1 MRPKP
6 IVRLSPD
13 VVNRVAAGEVI
24 HRPASAL
31 KEMLE
36 NSLDAGSRS
45 ITVTVRDGGNKLL
58 QVTDDGCGIRDEDM
72 SILCERH
79 TTSKLRTFEDLD
91 AVATFGFRGEALASM
106 SFVANLTVTTMTAGA
121 AHATRAAYADG
132 KMTPEG
138 PRPTAGVPGTTVCVE
153 NLFYNVP
160 TRRRALRS
168 ASEEYARVLETTQR
182 YAASRPDVAF
192 TVRKL
197 GDARPALRCPSVCAV
212 DDTRMTNGNG
222 TPAGVARNPRV
233 DRLRAIYGDTTAR
246 CLAPLAFS
254 AGGWTG
260 ASVAPSTVVSGDATY
275 DAQNN
280 QTVRFAVDALV
291 STASYH
297 SKKTT
302 FILFINDRLVE
313 CAPLRRACELA
324 YAAFSPKS
332 ERPFLFVALALPRD
346 TVDVNV
352 HPTKREVR
360 FLHQDEIVE
369 SVATRLAAVL
379 EANNETRAFRRSE
392 RLNATEDDAEKTFFE
407 SLESNGAATERRQT
421 AETNGVAPRASTR
434 STLHAGGDGTAKG
447 GKAPVSFSLT
457 HVREPTDPDL
467 PAKRAKTTTRDLVA
481 RDHKLVRVDANQAA
495 GSLDA
500 FFPRTTPGAPA
511 PARGVA
517 ETPRRR
523 TVAGSVHRS
532 VQPEVFAANAAN
544 AARADDAR
552 ASDGDDTRKHSKT
565 SGEAREDGTAAPSS
579 RPEPGVSDPAF
590 LAAAAAADGETSPL
604 SSVRELWGEIR
615 AHAHAGLT
623 QMVRNMVLVGV
634 CDPGDPD
641 GLWLIQHATK
651 LSAVRFRTMA
661 REFFFQRVVARF
673 GAHRTRRL
681 AERAPISDLVVLALD
696 LERDEDGDGG
706 ELADPRVARVADAAR
721 TSVAEKAPLLGE
733 YFGVDVDAA
742 SGSIT
747 GLPVLVEGFEPDLRG
762 LPEFALALA
771 HDVDWT
777 EEKAC
782 FRTVADALATFYADS
797 FDSRAETERE
807 ASVAESETETRR
819 ETEETERVRA
829 IKQFVFPAMR
839 RCLYPSKVAA
849 VQGVATQVASLEQL
863 YRVFER
869 C

>member
-138 PRPTAGVPGTTVCVE
+138 PRPTAGVPGTSVCVE

-160 TRRRALRS
+160 TRKRALRS
-168 ASEEYARVLETTQR
+168 ASEEFARILETTQR

-192 TVRKL
+192 AVRKL

-212 DDTRMTNGNG
+212 DDRLSS
-222 TPAGVARNPRV
+222 AGVARNPRV

-254 AGGWTG
+254 EGGWTSG
-260 ASVAPSTVVSGDATY
+260 SVEPSPDDDATTTNT
-275 DAQNN
+275 QNN
-280 QTVRFAVDALV
+280 ETVRFAVDALV

-360 FLHQDEIVE
+360 FLHQDEIVDA
-369 SVATRLAAVL
+369 VATRLAAVL
-379 EANNETRAFRRSE
+379 ETNNETRAFRRAE
-392 RLNATEDDAEKTFFE
+392 RLNATEDDTEETTETFEK
-407 SLESNGAATERRQT
+407 NGAATGRRQT
-421 AETNGVAPRASTR
+421 PTSGVAPRALTQ
-434 STLHAGGDGTAKG
+434 STLHAVDGVETG
-447 GKAPVSFSLT
+447 ET
-457 HVREPTDPDL
+457 RVREPTDPDL

-511 PARGVA
+511 RGVA
-517 ETPRRR
+517 ETPSNA
-523 TVAGSVHRS
+523 VNAVN
-532 VQPEVFAANAAN
+532 VANAEPTRVEN
-544 AARADDAR
+544 ARVPR
-552 ASDGDDTRKHSKT
+552 DDTQKHAIT
-565 SGEAREDGTAAPSS
+565 SEAHEDGLRLAAAAPTES
-579 RPEPGVSDPAF
+579 RPALGVADADAAF

-681 AERAPISDLVVLALD
+681 AERAPISDLVVLALE
-696 LERDEDGDGG
+696 LEQDEDGIDG
-706 ELADPRVARVADAAR
+706 ELADPTLVARAADAAR
-721 TSVAEKAPLLGE
+721 ASVAEKAPLLGE
-733 YFGVDVDAA
+733 YFGVDVDAT
-742 SGSIT
+742 SGSIL

-797 FDSRAETERE
+797 FDSSPETERDASAAKTGTEAETEDP
-807 ASVAESETETRR
+807 
-819 ETEETERVRA
+819 ERVRA

-839 RCLYPSKVAA
+839 RCLHPSKVAA

>member
-138 PRPTAGVPGTTVCVE
+138 PRPTAGVPGTSVCVE

-160 TRRRALRS
+160 TRKRALRS
-168 ASEEYARVLETTQR
+168 ASEEFARILETTQR

-192 TVRKL
+192 AVRKL

-212 DDTRMTNGNG
+212 DDRLSS
-222 TPAGVARNPRV
+222 AGVARNPRV

-254 AGGWTG
+254 EGGWTSG
-260 ASVAPSTVVSGDATY
+260 SVEPSPDDDATTTNP
-275 DAQNN
+275 QNN
-280 QTVRFAVDALV
+280 ETVRVAVDALV

-360 FLHQDEIVE
+360 FLHQDEIVDA
-369 SVATRLAAVL
+369 VATRLAAVL
-379 EANNETRAFRRSE
+379 ETNNETRAFRRAE
-392 RLNATEDDAEKTFFE
+392 RLNATEDDTEETTETFEK
-407 SLESNGAATERRQT
+407 NGAATGRRQT
-421 AETNGVAPRASTR
+421 PTSGVAPRALTQ
-434 STLHAGGDGTAKG
+434 STLHAVDGVETG
-447 GKAPVSFSLT
+447 ET
-457 HVREPTDPDL
+457 RVREPTDPDL

-511 PARGVA
+511 RGVA
-517 ETPRRR
+517 ETPSNA
-523 TVAGSVHRS
+523 VNAVN
-532 VQPEVFAANAAN
+532 VANAEPTRVEN
-544 AARADDAR
+544 ARVPR
-552 ASDGDDTRKHSKT
+552 DDTQKHAIT
-565 SGEAREDGTAAPSS
+565 SEAHEDGLRLAAAAPTES
-579 RPEPGVSDPAF
+579 RPALGVADADAAF

-681 AERAPISDLVVLALD
+681 AERAPISDLVVLALE
-696 LERDEDGDGG
+696 LEQDEDGIDG
-706 ELADPRVARVADAAR
+706 ELADPTLVARAAEAAR
-721 TSVAEKAPLLGE
+721 ASVAEKAPLLGE
-733 YFGVDVDAA
+733 YFGVDVDAT
-742 SGSIT
+742 SGSIL

-797 FDSRAETERE
+797 FDSSPETERDANAAAKTGTEAETEDP
-807 ASVAESETETRR
+807 
-819 ETEETERVRA
+819 ERVRA

-839 RCLYPSKVAA
+839 RCLHPSKVAA

>member
-58 QVTDDGCGIRDEDM
+58 QVTDDGCGIRDEDLP
-72 SILCERH
+72 ILCERH

-138 PRPTAGVPGTTVCVE
+138 PRPTAGVPGTSVCVE

-160 TRRRALRS
+160 TRKRALRS
-168 ASEEYARVLETTQR
+168 ASEEFARILETTQR

-192 TVRKL
+192 AVRKL

-212 DDTRMTNGNG
+212 DDTRMTNG
-222 TPAGVARNPRV
+222 TPAGVARHPRV

-254 AGGWTG
+254 EGGWTSG
-260 ASVAPSTVVSGDATY
+260 SVEPSPDDDATTTNT
-275 DAQNN
+275 QNN
-280 QTVRFAVDALV
+280 ETVRFAVDALV

-379 EANNETRAFRRSE
+379 ETNNETRAFRRAE
-392 RLNATEDDAEKTFFE
+392 RLNATEDDTEETTETFEK
-407 SLESNGAATERRQT
+407 NGAATGRRQT
-421 AETNGVAPRASTR
+421 PTSGVAPRALTQ
-434 STLHAGGDGTAKG
+434 STLHAVDGVETG
-447 GKAPVSFSLT
+447 ET
-457 HVREPTDPDL
+457 RVREPTDPDL

-511 PARGVA
+511 RGVA
-517 ETPRRR
+517 ETPSN
-523 TVAGSVHRS
+523 VANV
-532 VQPEVFAANAAN
+532 ANAEPTRVEN
-544 AARADDAR
+544 ARVPR
-552 ASDGDDTRKHSKT
+552 DDTQKHSET
-565 SGEAREDGTAAPSS
+565 SELHEDGLRLAAAAPTES
-579 RPEPGVSDPAF
+579 RPEPGVTDPAF

-661 REFFFQRVVARF
+661 REFFFQRVIARF

-681 AERAPISDLVVLALD
+681 AERAPISDLVVLALE
-696 LERDEDGDGG
+696 LEQDEDGIDG
-706 ELADPRVARVADAAR
+706 ELADPTLVARAAEAAR
-721 TSVAEKAPLLGE
+721 ASVAEKAPLLGE
-733 YFGVDVDAA
+733 YFGVDVDAT
-742 SGSIT
+742 SGSIL

-797 FDSRAETERE
+797 FDSSPETERHRLRAANAETE
-807 ASVAESETETRR
+807 APETENPETEDP
-819 ETEETERVRA
+819 ETEEPERVRA

>member
-6 IVRLSPD
+6 IMRLSPD

-138 PRPTAGVPGTTVCVE
+138 PRPTAGVPGTSVCVE

-160 TRRRALRS
+160 TRKRALRS
-168 ASEEYARVLETTQR
+168 ASEEFARILETTQR

-192 TVRKL
+192 AVRKL

-212 DDTRMTNGNG
+212 DDRLSS
-222 TPAGVARNPRV
+222 AGVARNPRV

-254 AGGWTG
+254 AGGWTSG
-260 ASVAPSTVVSGDATY
+260 AVEPSPDDRDVNTVVSGDATTTNT
-275 DAQNN
+275 QNN
-280 QTVRFAVDALV
+280 ETVRFAVDALV

-379 EANNETRAFRRSE
+379 ETNNETRAFRRAE
-392 RLNATEDDAEKTFFE
+392 RLNATEDDTEETTETFEK
-407 SLESNGAATERRQT
+407 NGAATGRRQT
-421 AETNGVAPRASTR
+421 PTSGVAPRALTQA
-434 STLHAGGDGTAKG
+434 TLHAVDGIETG
-447 GKAPVSFSLT
+447 ET
-457 HVREPTDPDL
+457 RVREPTDPDL

-511 PARGVA
+511 RGVA
-517 ETPRRR
+517 ETPSN
-523 TVAGSVHRS
+523 VANV
-532 VQPEVFAANAAN
+532 ANAEPTRVEN
-544 AARADDAR
+544 ARVPR
-552 ASDGDDTRKHSKT
+552 DDTQKHSET
-565 SGEAREDGTAAPSS
+565 SELHEDGLRLAAAAPTES
-579 RPEPGVSDPAF
+579 RPEPGVTDPAF

-681 AERAPISDLVVLALD
+681 AERAPISDLVVLALE
-696 LERDEDGDGG
+696 LEQDEDGIDG
-706 ELADPRVARVADAAR
+706 ELADPTLVARAAEAAR
-721 TSVAEKAPLLGE
+721 ASVAEKAPLLGE
-733 YFGVDVDAA
+733 YFGVDVDAT
-742 SGSIT
+742 SGSIL

-797 FDSRAETERE
+797 FDSSPETERDANAAAKTGTEAETEDP
-807 ASVAESETETRR
+807 
-819 ETEETERVRA
+819 ERVRA

-839 RCLYPSKVAA
+839 RCLHPSKVAA

>member
-168 ASEEYARVLETTQR
+168 ASEEFARVLETTQR

-192 TVRKL
+192 AVRKL

-212 DDTRMTNGNG
+212 DDTRMTNG

-254 AGGWTG
+254 AGGWTS
-260 ASVAPSTVVSGDATY
+260 SVEPSTVVSGDATY
-275 DAQNN
+275 DTQNN

-379 EANNETRAFRRSE
+379 EANNETRAFRRAE
-392 RLNATEDDAEKTFFE
+392 RLNATNEDDFGEKTFFE
-407 SLESNGAATERRQT
+407 SNGAATDGRRRT
-421 AETNGVAPRASTR
+421 PTEGVAPRASTQ
-434 STLHAGGDGTAKG
+434 STLHAVDGTIAN
-447 GKAPVSFSLT
+447 
-457 HVREPTDPDL
+457 REPTDPDL

-500 FFPRTTPGAPA
+500 FFPRTSCPGA

-517 ETPRRR
+517 ETPRHR
-523 TVAGSVHRS
+523 TVAGA
-532 VQPEVFAANAAN
+532 PEVFAANAAN
-544 AARADDAR
+544 AEPARADDAR
-552 ASDGDDTRKHSKT
+552 ASDDTHKHSGRKT
-565 SGEAREDGTAAPSS
+565 SEAHEDGLAAPSS
-579 RPEPGVSDPAF
+579 RAPEPESVSEDPAF

-696 LERDEDGDGG
+696 LERDEDGELRG
-706 ELADPRVARVADAAR
+706 ELADPRVARAADAAR
-721 TSVAEKAPLLGE
+721 ASVAEKAPLLGE

-797 FDSRAETERE
+797 FDSSPETARE
-807 ASVAESETETRR
+807 ASDAETKETETETL

>member
-138 PRPTAGVPGTTVCVE
+138 PRPTAGVPGTSVCVE

-160 TRRRALRS
+160 TRKRALRS
-168 ASEEYARVLETTQR
+168 ASEEFARILETTQR

-192 TVRKL
+192 AVRKL
-197 GDARPALRCPSVCAV
+197 GDARPALRCPSVCAQT
-212 DDTRMTNGNG
+212 DDTRMTNG

-254 AGGWTG
+254 AGGWTSG
-260 ASVAPSTVVSGDATY
+260 SVEPSPDDDATTTNT
-275 DAQNN
+275 QNN
-280 QTVRFAVDALV
+280 ETVRFAVDALV

-379 EANNETRAFRRSE
+379 ETNNETRAFRRAE
-392 RLNATEDDAEKTFFE
+392 RLNATEDDTEETSETFEK
-407 SLESNGAATERRQT
+407 NGAATGRRQT
-421 AETNGVAPRASTR
+421 PTSGVAPRALTQ
-434 STLHAGGDGTAKG
+434 STLHAVDGVETG
-447 GKAPVSFSLT
+447 ET
-457 HVREPTDPDL
+457 RVREPTDPDL

-511 PARGVA
+511 RGVA
-517 ETPRRR
+517 ETPSN
-523 TVAGSVHRS
+523 VANV
-532 VQPEVFAANAAN
+532 ANAEPTRVEN
-544 AARADDAR
+544 ARVPR
-552 ASDGDDTRKHSKT
+552 DDTQKHSET
-565 SGEAREDGTAAPSS
+565 SELHEDGLRLAAAAPTES
-579 RPEPGVSDPAF
+579 RPEPGVTDPAF

-681 AERAPISDLVVLALD
+681 AERAPISDLVVLALE
-696 LERDEDGDGG
+696 LEQDEDGIDG
-706 ELADPRVARVADAAR
+706 ELADPTLVARAAEAAR
-721 TSVAEKAPLLGE
+721 ERRREGALLGE
-733 YFGVDVDAA
+733 YFGVDVDAT
-742 SGSIT
+742 SGSIL

-797 FDSRAETERE
+797 FDSSPETERDASAAKTGTEAETEDP
-807 ASVAESETETRR
+807 
-819 ETEETERVRA
+819 ERVRA

-839 RCLYPSKVAA
+839 RCLHPSKVAA

>member
-1 MRPKP
+1 MRPNP

-160 TRRRALRS
+160 TRKRALRS
-168 ASEEYARVLETTQR
+168 ASEEFARVLETTQR

-192 TVRKL
+192 AVRKL
-197 GDARPALRCPSVCAV
+197 GDARPALRCPSVCAQT
-212 DDTRMTNGNG
+212 DDTRMTNG

-260 ASVAPSTVVSGDATY
+260 GSVEPSPDDRDRLDRVVSSDATTTNT
-275 DAQNN
+275 QNN
-280 QTVRFAVDALV
+280 ETVRFAVDALV
-291 STASYH
+291 STASYQ

-379 EANNETRAFRRSE
+379 ETNNETRAFRRAE
-392 RLNATEDDAEKTFFE
+392 RLNATEETLEEETTETFEK
-407 SLESNGAATERRQT
+407 NGAATGRRQT
-421 AETNGVAPRASTR
+421 PTSGVAPRALTQ
-434 STLHAGGDGTAKG
+434 STLHAVDGVETG
-447 GKAPVSFSLT
+447 ET
-457 HVREPTDPDL
+457 RVREPTDPDL

-511 PARGVA
+511 RGVA
-517 ETPRRR
+517 ETP
-523 TVAGSVHRS
+523 S
-532 VQPEVFAANAAN
+532 NAAN
-544 AARADDAR
+544 AVNVANAEPTRVENARVPR
-552 ASDGDDTRKHSKT
+552 DDTQKHAIT
-565 SGEAREDGTAAPSS
+565 SDSHEDGLRLAAAAPTES
-579 RPEPGVSDPAF
+579 RPEPGVADADPAF

-623 QMVRNMVLVGV
+623 HMVRNMVLVGV

-681 AERAPISDLVVLALD
+681 AERAPISDLVVLALE
-696 LERDEDGDGG
+696 LEQDEDGIDG
-706 ELADPRVARVADAAR
+706 ELADPTLVARAAEAAR
-721 TSVAEKAPLLGE
+721 ASVAEKAPLLGE
-733 YFGVDVDAA
+733 YFGVDVDAT
-742 SGSIT
+742 SGSIL

-782 FRTVADALATFYADS
+782 FRTVADALATLYADS
-797 FDSRAETERE
+797 FDSSPETERDASAAETETE
-807 ASVAESETETRR
+807 AEAETEDP
-819 ETEETERVRA
+819 ERVRA

-839 RCLYPSKVAA
+839 RCLHPSKVAA

>member
-6 IVRLSPD
+6 IMRLSPD

-138 PRPTAGVPGTTVCVE
+138 PRPTAGVPGTSVCVE

-160 TRRRALRS
+160 TRKRALRS
-168 ASEEYARVLETTQR
+168 ASEEFARILETTQR

-192 TVRKL
+192 AVRKL

-212 DDTRMTNGNG
+212 DDRLSS
-222 TPAGVARNPRV
+222 AGVARNPRV

-254 AGGWTG
+254 AGGWTSG
-260 ASVAPSTVVSGDATY
+260 AVEPSPDDRDVNTVVSGDATTTNT
-275 DAQNN
+275 QNN
-280 QTVRFAVDALV
+280 ETVRFAVDALV

-379 EANNETRAFRRSE
+379 ETNNETRAFRRAE
-392 RLNATEDDAEKTFFE
+392 RLNATEDDTEETTETFEK
-407 SLESNGAATERRQT
+407 NGAATGRRQT
-421 AETNGVAPRASTR
+421 PTSGVAPRALTQA
-434 STLHAGGDGTAKG
+434 TLHAVDGIETG
-447 GKAPVSFSLT
+447 ET
-457 HVREPTDPDL
+457 RVREPTDPDL

-511 PARGVA
+511 RGVA
-517 ETPRRR
+517 ETPSN
-523 TVAGSVHRS
+523 VANV
-532 VQPEVFAANAAN
+532 ANAEPTRVEN
-544 AARADDAR
+544 ARVPR
-552 ASDGDDTRKHSKT
+552 DDTQKHSET
-565 SGEAREDGTAAPSS
+565 SELHEDGLRLAAAAPTES
-579 RPEPGVSDPAF
+579 RPEPGVTDPAF

-661 REFFFQRVVARF
+661 REFFFQRVIARF

-681 AERAPISDLVVLALD
+681 AERAPISDLVVLALE
-696 LERDEDGDGG
+696 LEQDEDGIDG
-706 ELADPRVARVADAAR
+706 ELADPTLVARAAEAAR
-721 TSVAEKAPLLGE
+721 ASVAEKAPLLGE
-733 YFGVDVDAA
+733 YFGVDVDAT
-742 SGSIT
+742 SGSIL

-797 FDSRAETERE
+797 FDSSPETERDANAAAKTGTEAETEDP
-807 ASVAESETETRR
+807 
-819 ETEETERVRA
+819 ERVRA

-839 RCLYPSKVAA
+839 RCLHPSKVAA